1 MTTIREKIGIFA
13 LWTIAAISVA
23 AVVLPSL
30 LGTQMFSA
38 PVNAEPFGQCCAF
51 MPDDPR

>member
-1 MTTIREKIGIFA
+1 MNTILEKIGIFV

-30 LGTQMFSA
+30 PMGT
-38 PVNAEPFGQCCAF
+38 NAEPFIGQCCAF